1 MADWRD
7 ELYERLRYYFGPTG
21 VPERLAAAGQ
31 MLNPVSVAQES
42 MRQAGRAADP
52 ELSARERFEAGV
64 GSLTEGASM
73 LIPMAGMASR
83 GPSRAIAES
92 LTGFDVAPETVQ
104 ALRLYDEA
112 FPPADVQEELAR
124 EASEVEVPEDFW
136 AGRDI
141 VDEEG
146 YAIVPNERPF
156 EYSDEPAEPWAI
168 DPYTDMT
175 DEELF
180 LQRPF
185 EYPEPDEINFDGG
198 FQDFLDGGGGGDIL
212 EPPPDEIDFD
222 IYDIGDFDPPTDFP
236 DQIGTL
242 GGFRPLREDAYGFES
257 PASPYLMEGQT
268 SVTTVSPMELGDSP
282 DFAGMYSRAEKAAQ
296 NLKQPTYSDLTQ
308 VRRELE
314 ARGAP
319 PRELDTQ
326 MDYLESQFPAG
337 EKISRDEIQGAL
349 GNYKGLIVNRTPVF
363 AKDYAPSGGYNG
375 TSTYFTHEN
384 VTDGPDVAYT
394 HFDTYGA
401 PPLAHTRAAQ
411 YDITTPDGTPAQT
424 HHVIEI
430 QSDWAQYRQGLPKS
444 DEEVQQIAWNLVRAG
459 RIEEAQKVAGRPE
472 FDQTFPAP
480 YVKNENDWLDLGVRQ
495 NLIDAVN
502 SGSDWITFGNGAQAN
517 RHIGMPRTAADRF
530 YNEQVPKSVERV
542 LKKFAREAD
551 IEMPQLQ
558 KTPFVDG
565 DEVLGFKLTPEFREA
580 MRKTNLPSFKDGGL
594 VSLGVL

>member
-1 MADWRD
+1 M
-7 ELYERLRYYFGPTG
+7 F
-21 VPERLAAAGQ
+21 
-31 MLNPVSVAQES
+31 NPVSVAHES

-104 ALRLYDEA
+104 ALRFYDEA
-112 FPPADVQEELAR
+112 FPPADVQEDLAR
-124 EASEVEVPEDFW
+124 EAAEAEVPEDFW

-146 YAIVPNERPF
+146 YAIVPNEQPF
-156 EYSDEPAEPWAI
+156 EYSDEAPEPWAV
-168 DPYTDMT
+168 DPYEDMA
-175 DEELF
+175 DEDF
-180 LQRPF
+180 LLPT
-185 EYPEPDEINFDGG
+185 PPDEIN
-198 FQDFLDGGGGGDIL
+198 
-212 EPPPDEIDFD
+212 IDV
-222 IYDIGDFDPPTDFP
+222 GDFDSPMGFP
-236 DQIGTL
+236 DFQSPNA
-242 GGFRPLREDAYGFES
+242 GFQPLREEAYGS
-257 PASPYLMEGQT
+257 GNPANPYLREGQT
-268 SVTTVSPMELGDSP
+268 ADVGISPMELGDSP

-296 NLKQPTYSDLTQ
+296 NLKQQTYSDLTQ

-319 PRELDTQ
+319 GKELDTQ

-337 EKISRDEIQGAL
+337 EKISREDIQGAL
-349 GNYKGLIVNRTPVF
+349 GKFNGLMVNRTPYF
-363 AKDYAPSGGYNG
+363 AKDYAPPGGYNG

-384 VTDGPDVAYT
+384 ASAGPEAAYKHFGADGP
-394 HFDTYGA
+394 
-401 PPLAHTRAAQ
+401 PPLAHSRAAQ
-411 YDITTPDGTPAQT
+411 YDITTPGGTTAQT

-430 QSDWAQYRQGLPKS
+430 QSDWAQHRQGLPKN
-444 DEEVQQIAWNLVRAG
+444 DEEVQQIAGNLVRAG
-459 RIEEAQKVAGRPE
+459 RIEEAQNIMDRSE
-472 FDQTFPAP
+472 FDQMHPAP

-517 RHIGMPRTAADRF
+517 RHIGMPREAADRF
-530 YNEQVPKSVERV
+530 YNQQVPKSVERV
-542 LKKFAREAD
+542 LKKFAREAG

-565 DEVLGFKLTPEFREA
+565 EEVLGFKLTPEFREA
-580 MRKTNLPSFKDGGL
+580 MRKTNLPSFKNGGL

>member
-31 MLNPVSVAQES
+31 MFNPVSVAHES

-104 ALRLYDEA
+104 ALRFYDEA
-112 FPPADVQEELAR
+112 FPPADVQEGLAR
-124 EASEVEVPEDFW
+124 EAAEAEVPEDFW

-146 YAIVPNERPF
+146 YAIVPNELPF
-156 EYSDEPAEPWAI
+156 EYSDEAPEPWAI
-168 DPYTDMT
+168 DPWEGMT
-175 DEELF
+175 DEDF
-180 LQRPF
+180 LLP
-185 EYPEPDEINFDGG
+185 PAPDEIT
-198 FQDFLDGGGGGDIL
+198 I
-212 EPPPDEIDFD
+212 EDFD
-222 IYDIGDFDPPTDFP
+222 APMEFGGEEALSA
-236 DQIGTL
+236 QSGAVGTY
-242 GGFRPLREDAYGFES
+242 RPLREDAYGFES

-268 SVTTVSPMELGDSP
+268 FDTIVSPMELGDSP
-282 DFAGMYSRAEKAAQ
+282 DFAGMYSRAEKAAE

-319 PRELDTQ
+319 GKELDTQ
-326 MDYLESQFPAG
+326 MEYLESKLPAG
-337 EKISRDEIQGAL
+337 EKISRDDIQGAL
-349 GNYKGLIVNRTPVF
+349 GNFKGVIVNRTPYF
-363 AKDYAPSGGYNG
+363 AKDFAPPGGYNG

-384 VTDGPDVAYT
+384 ASAGPEAAYKHFGADGP
-394 HFDTYGA
+394 
-401 PPLAHTRAAQ
+401 PPLAHSRAAQ
-411 YDITTPDGTPAQT
+411 YDITVPGGDTEQT

-430 QSDWAQYRQGLPKS
+430 QSDWAQHRQTLPKS
-444 DEEVQQIAWNLVRAG
+444 DEEVQKIAGNLVRAG
-459 RIEEAQKVAGRPE
+459 RIEEAQNIVDRSE
-472 FDQTFPAP
+472 FDQMHPAP

-517 RHIGMPRTAADRF
+517 RHIGMPIEAARRF
-530 YNEQVPKSVERV
+530 YDQQVPKSVERV

-565 DEVLGFKLTPEFREA
+565 EEVLGFKLTPEFREA